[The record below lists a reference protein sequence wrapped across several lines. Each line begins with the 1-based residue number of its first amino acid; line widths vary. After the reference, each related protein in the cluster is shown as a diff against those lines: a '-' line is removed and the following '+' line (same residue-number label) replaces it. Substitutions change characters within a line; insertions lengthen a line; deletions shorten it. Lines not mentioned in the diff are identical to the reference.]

1 MKTSNDRKNYKK
13 RIATSTHAGMAS
25 GVSKY
30 RHVYK
35 SWKRII
41 AFVLALAMVLGLV
54 YVGGKKKA
62 AKAAGGTISFGEGK
76 AVTQTTDA
84 SLTDDSFANT
94 LESISTETTILVP
107 VKTLSFTVGSKHNL
121 DEEIYKCSVWT
132 AGTLP
137 EGWAPEV
144 DASNGDI
151 TDIKLTD
158 DLSSIDCGEDKS
170 VYFHKFNIVK
180 NEASEWV
187 LDASSVSSVKFNFVY
202 EAPTAPTIDKTD
214 FTYTVSDV
222 EAPENTIYYGSYGYS
237 AESVADTT
245 TELTAFDG
253 TIEATSTASTV
264 SSTLSADGNDGT
276 YIITKKITTSAGD
289 LIYGWQGL
297 FVRDDEIDGADSCD
311 IAFTDSDDAA
321 ITVLDSLD
329 PTKAIKYH
337 VVNGSS
343 ETVSCKLTV
352 TDTAT
357 SGTVLEKSGASMAAS
372 AELTDSLGDSLETV
386 HDRSGMTWEFKAVF
400 SKEGKKDKVITKTIT
415 YVDVVPTVTLSSID
429 TTTIDVDGTSYIKG
443 NSAVVKMNYS
453 AAGTAGVAKISSTG
467 VTVTPSSACTVDVD
481 AFVDQTSVTDSKITI
496 SDAPEGK
503 VDFSVQLENS
513 LGVAA
518 ENPVTFPL
526 NFDNTAPEITLTKVY
541 QGSIVYNTAATSDV
555 TLAAADYKFTSSESI
570 FVEFDVSDAYS
581 GVNSAKLTLDGV
593 DYVADISTGHCTIEI
608 PKDTTLTLRGT
619 THTATITADDK
630 VGWTATPLNVEFTYI
645 PDKVEVT
652 NAAIELGT
660 NGKKATVGSEDIYNG
675 NVNLVYT
682 IESDVALNKDSI
694 SLTANYNG
702 TPDTDIKA
710 KAKSVSLEPTGN
722 ANEYKVTIELAEE
735 NSVKFDNIN
744 FKIANNNN
752 FYSDVKTISILKI
765 DMTDPEAA
773 AEAAV
778 YVDPTKSIDGE
789 DGWYNTLYLKITY
802 EDPTE
807 NGVKSGIESVTV
819 TQDTG
824 KENTTADIEVDESK
838 GYSIVKIEDS
848 VSIAGTKVKIK
859 AEDKLGHTFETG
871 ELTYYVDSV
880 FDGEAGLSVESDG
893 NTISDPTD
901 CVKGDPVITA
911 SANDTVGVK
920 DYSIKVT
927 QNGTD
932 VAAYSIPDLSKIST
946 GTTVNLEDVLTA
958 DGKTLDDGEY
968 KINATA
974 KDIAG
979 NKKNA
984 SEVSFTLDCNPP
996 AVEDIKLEQTNS
1008 ADQTISIKD
1017 KDGSFTSSVSR
1028 RFDLNFTVSGLS
1040 DVNLDP
1046 AAGKGSIAVTGPN
1059 GDITSAYDSSA
1070 KTLQFTVGTED
1081 MKTMGAGTKT
1091 FTITASDAAGNVTE
1105 RKVKVKLLEDRLK
1118 VDYGIVN
1125 GFATGD
1131 DGLNIIEDADGDD
1144 VIADKKQEAQIVFT
1158 IKSDSKVTSSDLTLK
1173 INGTDEAIDDAS
1185 FSVVTEEDGNC
1196 EYTYSI
1202 TINGINEKKTFEL
1215 SAVNNYGVSNG
1226 TDVTALGFDI
1236 SYPEGKLV
1244 ESTQTKPGN
1253 GDWYKNLVLVV
1264 YYDDTDGVAWYSG
1277 IKDIRIISGGSVKAN
1292 QQGDSDFDLKK
1303 YIEAHPD
1310 KGHFLVD
1317 VNESTV
1323 SENVIEPTSVLIYV
1337 WDKVGRRKE
1346 LIDSYKV
1353 DKTRPNPV
1361 SYQVEVNG
1369 NNILETPATKRIFGK
1384 EATDVVITYSM
1395 VDNIRLRVNDP
1406 YIIVNGPN
1414 GMTGSYKKSKNVKEI
1429 AETVNLSD
1437 LVELT
1442 DGKYNIVFK
1451 SEDLA
1456 GNEAKFDVSGTER
1469 WSPYSTNIWL
1479 DYTNPKLSDITVT
1492 QVGNDAIQKTET
1504 GYRQLTTAST
1514 SESKG
1519 EFTLKFNTKDPVTN
1533 GYSSKIKTVE
1543 IKEEYSDG
1551 SETNYYLDDTEIT
1564 KYKHEF
1570 KIQSDERYIGKTVKY
1585 TVTVVDGAGN
1595 STSKTFYLSF
1605 TTDEIAVTSQ
1615 LSGLTTDN
1623 GTKNNT
1629 FDIIYQ
1635 IKSAAP
1641 ITKNDKAEVL
1651 NTDNITLAMKS
1662 VDGDLNKDTAGKGK
1676 LQLADTYD
1684 AENSVYDYVYTYTVE
1699 RPDSDQLTDITMS
1712 VKNNNGVVSDEDK
1725 ISLINIDM
1733 RNPFIEIPDG
1743 YETGWY
1749 QSLEIVFNY
1758 GDNNL
1763 REYISG
1769 VATIK
1774 ITGVKQA
1781 LDEFFRS
1788 EFDNGQV
1795 DENGRVVK
1803 GTIGVNAK
1811 ESESLAGTP
1820 ITIDIED
1827 QFGRNYT
1834 KSFVVHVDETN
1845 PDVSLTVNDRT
1856 AADVN
1861 GAYLGGDP
1869 VNPTVAY
1876 QISDN
1881 IQVQEYSVAVT
1892 LPSGATVTPASGTA
1906 TNDISNSTTLA
1917 ALIGSENCEAGVPK
1931 DGKYTITVSAKD
1943 ISGRTPTGGNV
1954 STTFTVDNT
1963 VPLNDLV
1970 ITTEKPA
1977 KFDKFKNSYS
1987 NATTNTAYEYGQYYG
2002 TDVYFNAVVVEDNV
2016 SEFTVTDNGVVIYT
2030 GTEAGTFN
2038 IGVSSEGE
2046 HQIAINTVDKTNLKS
2061 EQQVLGFFIDK
2072 TPPDVS
2078 ASLNGSGFTDSEA
2091 LRYLN
2096 SNGDVSVSVSDAN
2109 IDDDD
2114 LTMTVTTTPPN
2125 SGGSTSESK
2134 VQPGSQVFAQDG
2146 EYTVKFVA
2154 IDKAGNKSAERSV
2167 SFRVDKTPPELK
2179 FSGAADKGT
2188 STSSVTMN
2196 YIVNEAYY
2204 SDMNGCTLRVYR
2216 KIDGQGEGL
2225 LKTVEIKPTGP
2236 QYSLSELFQEDGE
2249 YRFEMAAEDK
2259 CGNKAQASYTFILDG
2274 KAPIITLTGVGNY
2287 DKTVEDVIL
2296 GITVDETFFASNK
2309 VVLTGTRIDIDGE
2322 KHKVDFND
2330 FNPNAGKVTTF
2341 EQLFKED
2348 GIYDIS
2354 IESTDKAGNKSSK
2367 QLHFTIDR
2375 TDPEI
2380 NGIDDYAGKAVK
2392 NFDWNVDA
2400 DNMVRDLTV
2409 CNTSVYMDGV
2419 EYDGKTSLKD
2429 GTHLLRVIA
2438 TDELGHTT
2446 EKEVSFKLDTT
2457 VPNILVSGVEEG
2469 QYIKVPTEV
2478 SVTVELDDDT
2488 LTKVTLNG
2496 QEVPV
2501 NNGVASVRV
2510 DTRMA
2515 YTLNAEAVDEAGN
2528 VSKLEMHFNFGEKFP
2543 WWIFLAGAGGVGL
2556 IGLVL
2561 GLSRKKQKKK

>member
-84 SLTDDSFANT
+84 SLTDDSFAST

-158 DLSSIDCGEDKS
+158 DLSSIDCGEDKA

-202 EAPTAPTIDKTD
+202 EAPTAPTVSKTD

-357 SGTVLEKSGASMAAS
+357 SGTVLEKSNDSMAA
-372 AELTDSLGDSLETV
+372 AADLTDSLIATKVSDF
-386 HDRSGMTWEFKAVF
+386 SGKTLEFKAVF
-400 SKEGKKDKVITKTIT
+400 SKDGKKDKVITKTIT
-415 YVDVVPTVTLSSID
+415 YIDVIPTVTLSSIY
-429 TTTIDVDGTSYIKG
+429 TTTIDVDGTSYIKDG
-443 NSAVVKMNYS
+443 DGKAVVYMNYS
-453 AAGTAGVAKISSTG
+453 AAGTAGAAKISSSG
-467 VTVTPSSACTVDVD
+467 VTVTPSSTCTVDVD
-481 AFVDQTSVTDSKITI
+481 TFADQTSVINSKITI

-513 LGVAA
+513 LGVSA
-518 ENPVTFPL
+518 ETPATFEL
-526 NFDNTAPEITLTKVY
+526 NFDKEAPEITLIEVS
-541 QGSIVYNTAATSDV
+541 QGSIAYNTPATSDV
-555 TLAAADYKFTSSESI
+555 TLAAEDYKFTSSQEI
-570 FVEFDVSDAYS
+570 KFVFTVSDAYS

-593 DYVADISTGHCTIEI
+593 DYAGTEIEPGKYAVEI
-608 PKDTTLTLRGT
+608 PADTTLTLRGT
-619 THTATITADDK
+619 THTASITADDK
-630 VGWTATPLNVEFTYI
+630 VGWTANPLNVEFTYI

-694 SLTANYNG
+694 LLTANYNG

-722 ANEYKVTIELAEE
+722 TNEYKVTIELAEE

-744 FKIANNNN
+744 FKIANNND

-802 EDPTE
+802 EDPKE

-824 KENTTADIEVDESK
+824 KKKTTSDIEVDESK

-848 VSIAGTKVKIK
+848 VSIAGTKVKIN
-859 AEDKLGHTFETG
+859 AEDKLKHTFETG

-880 FDGEAGLSVESDG
+880 FDGEVGLSVESDG

-911 SANDTVGVK
+911 SADDTVGVK

-932 VAAYSIPDLSKIST
+932 VAAYSIPDLSGIKD

-979 NKKNA
+979 NTKNA
-984 SEVSFTLDCNPP
+984 SEVSFTLDCNAP

-1017 KDGSFTSSVSR
+1017 GNEDFTSSVSR

-1046 AAGKGSIAVTGPN
+1046 AAGKGTIKVTGPN
-1059 GDITSAYDSSA
+1059 GEIASTYDSSA
-1070 KTLQFTVGTED
+1070 KTLLFTVSAAD
-1081 MKTMGAGTKT
+1081 METMGAGTKS
-1091 FTITASDAAGNVTE
+1091 FKITAVDAAKNKTE
-1105 RKVKVKLLEDRLK
+1105 RTVKVKLLEDK
-1118 VDYGIVN
+1118 INVDYGIVN
-1125 GFATGD
+1125 DFKKYEFKEGETTVNVG
-1131 DGLNIIEDADGDD
+1131 
-1144 VIADKKQEAQIVFT
+1144 KKQEAAIEFIIT
-1158 IKSDSKVTSSDLTLK
+1158 SDSKVTSSDLTLK
-1173 INGTDEAIDDAS
+1173 INGTDEVIDDAR
-1185 FSVVTEEDGNC
+1185 FSIITEEDGNC

-1202 TINGINEKKTFEL
+1202 SIDGINEKKTFEL
-1215 SAVNNYGVSNG
+1215 TAVNNYGVSGKNELA
-1226 TDVTALGFDI
+1226 ALGFDI
-1236 SYPEGKLV
+1236 SDPNGDKS
-1244 ESTQTKPGN
+1244 ESAQTKHGN
-1253 GDWYKNLVLVV
+1253 DDWYKNLVLVV
-1264 YYDDTDGVAWYSG
+1264 SYDDSDGLAWYSG
-1277 IKDIRIISGGSVKAN
+1277 IRSIEITGASVKTN
-1292 QQGDSDFDLKK
+1292 QKGVSDFNLDA
-1303 YIEAHPD
+1303 YIAEHPD
-1310 KGHFLVD
+1310 KGQFLIDVD
-1317 VNESTV
+1317 ESTLSGNDIV
-1323 SENVIEPTSVLIYV
+1323 STKVSITVK
-1337 WDKVGRRKE
+1337 DKVYRVKE
-1346 LIDSYKV
+1346 FGGQYKV

-1384 EATDVVITYSM
+1384 DTTDAIITYSM
-1395 VDNIRLRVNDP
+1395 EDNIRLLVKDP

-1414 GMTGSYKKSKNVKEI
+1414 GITGSYKKSKNVKEI

-1629 FDIIYQ
+1629 FDIIYT

-1641 ITKNDKAEVL
+1641 ITPNDKASVL
-1651 NTDNITLAMKS
+1651 NADNITLTMKS
-1662 VDGDLNKDTAGKGK
+1662 LDGDLDKNTAGKGVLK
-1676 LQLADTYD
+1676 LADTYD
-1684 AENSVYDYVYTYTVE
+1684 AENSVYDYIYTYTVE
-1699 RPDSDQLTDITMS
+1699 RTDSDQLTDITMS

-1725 ISLINIDM
+1725 ITLINIDL
-1733 RNPFIEIPDG
+1733 RNPYMDLPEGF
-1743 YETGWY
+1743 ETNWY
-1749 QSLEIVFNY
+1749 QELPLVFNY
-1758 GDNNL
+1758 GDDAT
-1763 REYISG
+1763 REYVSG
-1769 VATIK
+1769 VAVIK

-1781 LDEFFRS
+1781 LGDFFRS
-1788 EFDNGQV
+1788 EV
-1795 DENGRVVK
+1795 DTGMPDANGRVVV
-1803 GTIGVNAK
+1803 GSIGVDVK

-1820 ITIDIED
+1820 VTVEISDM
-1827 QFGRNYT
+1827 FGRSYT
-1834 KSFVVHVDETN
+1834 KSYVFHVDETD
-1845 PDVSLTVNDRT
+1845 PDASLTVNDRS
-1856 AADVN
+1856 ASDVN
-1861 GAYLGGDP
+1861 GAYLGGEIA
-1869 VNPTVAY
+1869 NPTVAY

-1906 TNDISNSTTLA
+1906 TNNISNSTTLA
-1917 ALIGSENCEAGVPK
+1917 ALIGASNCEGGVPK
-1931 DGKYTITVSAKD
+1931 DGKYTITLSVKD
-1943 ISGRTPTGGNV
+1943 IAGRTPTGGNV
-1954 STTFTVDNT
+1954 STTFVVDNT

-2002 TDVYFNAVVVEDNV
+2002 SDVYFNAVVVEDNV
-2016 SEFTVTDNGVVIYT
+2016 SEFTVTDNGAVIYT

-2038 IGVSSEGE
+2038 IGVSAEGE
-2046 HQIAINTVDKTNLKS
+2046 HSIAINTVDKTGLKS
-2061 EQQVLGFFIDK
+2061 EQQVLSFVIDK

-2078 ASLNGSGFTDSEA
+2078 AALNGSGFAEGGA

-2096 SNGDVSVSVSDAN
+2096 SSGDVSVAVSDAN
-2109 IDDDD
+2109 VDDDD

-2134 VQPGSQVFAQDG
+2134 IQPGSQVFAQDG
-2146 EYTVKFVA
+2146 EYMVKFVA

-2167 SFRVDKTPPELK
+2167 EFRVDKTPPELK
-2179 FSGAADKGT
+2179 FSGAPDKGT
-2188 STSSVTMN
+2188 ATSSVTMN

-2204 SDMNGCTLRVYR
+2204 SDMNGCTLRVYK
-2216 KIDGQGEGL
+2216 KIDGQGESL

-2236 QYSLSELFQEDGE
+2236 QYSLSELFQDEGE

-2309 VVLTGTRIDIDGE
+2309 VVLTGTRIDINGE

-2341 EQLFKED
+2341 EQMFKED

-2380 NGIDDYAGKAVK
+2380 NGVDDYAGKAVK
-2392 NFDWNVDA
+2392 SFDWNVDA

-2429 GTHLLRVIA
+2429 GTHLLRVVA

-2457 VPNILVSGVEEG
+2457 APNILVSGVEEG
-2469 QYIKVPTEV
+2469 QYIKVPTDV
-2478 SVTVELDDDT
+2478 KVTVELDEDT
-2488 LTKVTLNG
+2488 LTKATLNG
-2496 QEVPV
+2496 QEIPV
-2501 NNGVASVRV
+2501 NNGVATVRV
-2510 DTRMA
+2510 DSRMA
-2515 YTLNAEAVDEAGN
+2515 YTLTAEAVDEAGN

>member
-35 SWKRII
+35 SWKRVI

-54 YVGGKKKA
+54 YVGGKKKS
-62 AKAAGGTISFGEGK
+62 AKAEDGTISFGEGK
-76 AVTQTTDA
+76 AVTQTTEA

-94 LESISTETTILVP
+94 LETLTTETTIRVP
-107 VKTLSFTVGSKHNL
+107 LKTLSFTVSSKHNL
-121 DEEIYKCSVWT
+121 NTETYECTAWT
-132 AGTLP
+132 AGALV

-144 DASNGDI
+144 DATNGDI
-151 TDIKLTD
+151 TNIN
-158 DLSSIDCGEDKS
+158 LSDEISVIDCGEDKS

-187 LDASSVSSVKFNFVY
+187 LDAASVSSVKFNFVY
-202 EAPTAPTIDKTD
+202 EAPTAPAVSKTD

-222 EAPENTIYYGSYGYS
+222 TAPENTIYYGSYGYS

-245 TELTAFDG
+245 TELAGFDD
-253 TIEATSTASTV
+253 TITASSDAATV
-264 SSTLSADGNDGT
+264 SSTLSAEGNDGT

-321 ITVLDSLD
+321 ITALDSLD
-329 PTKAIKYH
+329 PTKKVTYH

-357 SGTVLEKSGASMAAS
+357 SDTVIEKSGASMAAS
-372 AELTDSLGDSLETV
+372 AELTDSFGDSLETV
-386 HDRSGMTWEFKAVF
+386 HDRSGKTWEFKAVF
-400 SKEGKKDKVITKTIT
+400 SKDGKKDKVVTKTIT

-429 TTTIDVDGTSYIKG
+429 TTTIDVDGTSYIKDKDG
-443 NSAVVKMNYS
+443 NAVVYMNYS
-453 AAGTAGVAKISSTG
+453 AAGTAGAAKISSSG
-467 VTVTPSSACTVDVD
+467 VTVTPSSTCTVDVD
-481 AFVDQTSVTDSKITI
+481 TFADQTSVIDSKITI

-513 LGVAA
+513 LGVSA
-518 ENPVTFPL
+518 ETPATFEL
-526 NFDNTAPEITLTKVY
+526 NFDKEAPKITLIEVS
-541 QGSIVYNTAATSDV
+541 QGSIAYNTPATSDV
-555 TLAAADYKFTSSESI
+555 TLAAEDYKFTSSQEI
-570 FVEFDVSDAYS
+570 KFVFTVSDAYS
-581 GVNSAKLTLDGV
+581 GVNSAKFTLDGV
-593 DYVADISTGHCTIEI
+593 DYAGTELEPGKYAVEI
-608 PKDTTLTLRGT
+608 PADTTLTLRGT

-630 VGWTATPLNVEFTYI
+630 VGWASTPLNVEFTYI

-652 NAAIELGT
+652 KAAIESRT
-660 NGKKATVGSEDIYNG
+660 NNTATVGSETFYDG
-675 NVNLVYT
+675 DVNLVYT

-744 FKIANNNN
+744 FKIANNNK

-765 DMTDPEAA
+765 DMTDPEAVV
-773 AEAAV
+773 EGAV
-778 YVDPTKSIDGE
+778 YVDPEKSIDGE

-824 KENTTADIEVDESK
+824 KEKTTTDIEVDESK
-838 GYSIVKIEDS
+838 GYKIVKIEDS
-848 VSIAGTKVKIK
+848 VSIAGTKVKIT
-859 AEDKLGHTFETG
+859 AEDKLKHTFETG
-871 ELTYYVDSV
+871 ELTYYVDSA
-880 FDGEAGLSVESDG
+880 FDGEVGLSVESDG
-893 NTISDPTD
+893 NTISDPAD

-932 VAAYSIPDLSKIST
+932 VAAYSIPDLSGIKD

-979 NKKNA
+979 NTKNA
-984 SEVSFTLDCNPP
+984 SEVSFTLDCNAP

-1059 GDITSAYDSSA
+1059 GDITSTYDSSA
-1070 KTLQFTVGTED
+1070 KTLQFTVSAAD
-1081 MKTMGAGTKT
+1081 METIDPGTKK
-1091 FTITASDAAGNVTE
+1091 FTITASDAAGNETE
-1105 RKVKVKLLEDRLK
+1105 RIVKVKLLEDK
-1118 VDYGIVN
+1118 VVVSYAIKN
-1125 GFATGD
+1125 GFAGD
-1131 DGLNIIEDADGDD
+1131 EEEQNEIIDADGD
-1144 VIADKKQEAQIVFT
+1144 VVLADKKQEAEIVFT
-1158 IKSDSKVTSSDLTLK
+1158 IKSDSKVTASNLSLK
-1173 INGTDEAIDDAS
+1173 VNGVDEAIDDS
-1185 FSVVTEEDGNC
+1185 RFTVDTEEDGNC
-1196 EYTYSI
+1196 VYTYPIS
-1202 TINGINEKKTFEL
+1202 INGINEKKTFEL
-1215 SAVNNYGVSNG
+1215 SAVNNYGVSGKNNL
-1226 TDVTALGFDI
+1226 TALGFDL
-1236 SYPEGKLV
+1236 SDPTRYTA
-1244 ESTQTKPGN
+1244 ESTQTKHGN
-1253 GDWYKNLVLVV
+1253 DDWYKNLVLVV
-1264 YYDDTDGVAWYSG
+1264 YYDDSDGLAWYSG
-1277 IKDIRIISGGSVKAN
+1277 IASINISGASVKTN
-1292 QQGDSDFDLKK
+1292 QQGVSDFKLDD
-1303 YIEAHPD
+1303 YIAAHPD

-1317 VNESTV
+1317 VEESTV
-1323 SENVIEPTSVLIYV
+1323 SGNEILATNVKISVK
-1337 WDKVGRRKE
+1337 DNVGRGKILNE
-1346 LIDSYKV
+1346 SYKV

-1369 NNILETPATKRIFGK
+1369 NSILETPATKRIFGK
-1384 EATDVVITYSM
+1384 EATDAVITYSM
-1395 VDNIRLRVNDP
+1395 EDNIRLRVNDP
-1406 YIIVNGPN
+1406 FIVVNGPN
-1414 GMTGSYKKSKNVKEI
+1414 GITASYKKSRNMKAVS
-1429 AETVNLSD
+1429 ETVKLSD

-1442 DGKYNIVFK
+1442 DGKYNIVFT

-1456 GNEAKFDVSGTER
+1456 GNNAKFDISGKEK

-1479 DYTNPKLSDITVT
+1479 DYTSPTLSKVTVT
-1492 QVGNDAIQKTET
+1492 QVGNDAIQETET

-1585 TVTVVDGAGN
+1585 TITVVDGAGN

-1662 VDGDLNKDTAGKGK
+1662 LDGNLNKDTAGSGVLK
-1676 LQLADTYD
+1676 LADTYD
-1684 AENSVYDYVYTYTVE
+1684 AENSVYDYIYTYTVN
-1699 RPDSDQLTDITMS
+1699 RLDSDQLTDITMS
-1712 VKNNNGVVSDEDK
+1712 VKNNNGVVSKEDK
-1725 ISLINIDM
+1725 ISLVNIDL
-1733 RNPFIEIPDG
+1733 RNPYMDLPDG
-1743 YETGWY
+1743 FETEWY
-1749 QSLEIVFNY
+1749 QKLPLVFNY
-1758 GDNNL
+1758 GDDEQ
-1763 REYISG
+1763 REYVSG
-1769 VATIK
+1769 VAAIK

-1781 LDEFFRS
+1781 LGEFFNK
-1788 EFDNGQV
+1788 EFDERVTNGS
-1795 DENGRVVK
+1795 
-1803 GTIGVNAK
+1803 IGVDVK

-1820 ITIDIED
+1820 VTVEISDN
-1827 QFGRNYT
+1827 FGRSYT
-1834 KSFVVHVDETN
+1834 KSYVFHVDETD
-1845 PDVSLTVNDRT
+1845 PDAVFTVNDRS
-1856 AADVN
+1856 ASDVN
-1861 GAYLGGDP
+1861 GAYLGGEIA
-1869 VNPTVAY
+1869 NPTVAY
-1876 QISDN
+1876 QVSDN
-1881 IQVQEYSVAVT
+1881 IQVQEYSVVIT
-1892 LPSGATVTPASGTA
+1892 LPSGATVTPASGNA
-1906 TNDISNSTTLA
+1906 TNNISNSTTLA
-1917 ALIGSENCEAGVPK
+1917 ALIGAENCEGGVPK
-1931 DGKYTITVSAKD
+1931 DGKYTITVSVKD
-1943 ISGRTPTGGNV
+1943 IAGRTPTGGNV
-1954 STTFTVDNT
+1954 SATFVVDNT

-2002 TDVYFNAVVVEDNV
+2002 SDVYFNAVVVEDNV
-2016 SEFTVTDNGVVIYT
+2016 SEFTVTDNGAVIYT

-2038 IGVSSEGE
+2038 VGVSSEGE
-2046 HQIAINTVDKTNLKS
+2046 HSIAINTVDKTGLKS
-2061 EQQVLGFFIDK
+2061 EQQVLNFVIDK

-2078 ASLNGSGFTDSEA
+2078 AALNGSGFAEGGA

-2096 SNGDVSVSVSDAN
+2096 SNGDVSVAVSDAN
-2109 IDDDD
+2109 VDDDD

-2167 SFRVDKTPPELK
+2167 EFRVDKTPPELK
-2179 FSGAADKGT
+2179 FSGAPDKGT
-2188 STSSVTMN
+2188 ATSSVTMN

-2204 SDMNGCTLRVYR
+2204 SDMNGCTLRVYK
-2216 KIDGQGEGL
+2216 KIDGQGESL

-2236 QYSLSELFQEDGE
+2236 QYSLSELFQDEGE

-2309 VVLTGTRIDIDGE
+2309 VILTGTRIDIDGE

-2380 NGIDDYAGKAVK
+2380 NGVDDYAGKAVQG
-2392 NFDWNVDA
+2392 FDWNVDA

-2429 GTHLLRVIA
+2429 GTHLLRVVA

-2457 VPNILVSGVEEG
+2457 APNILVSGVEEG
-2469 QYIKVPTEV
+2469 QYIKVPTDV
-2478 SVTVELDDDT
+2478 KVTVELDEDT
-2488 LTKVTLNG
+2488 LTKATLNG
-2496 QEVPV
+2496 QDIPV

-2510 DTRMA
+2510 DSRMA
-2515 YTLNAEAVDEAGN
+2515 YTLTAEAVDEAGN

-2556 IGLVL
+2556 IGLVI
-2561 GLSRKKQKKK
+2561 GFSRKKQKKK